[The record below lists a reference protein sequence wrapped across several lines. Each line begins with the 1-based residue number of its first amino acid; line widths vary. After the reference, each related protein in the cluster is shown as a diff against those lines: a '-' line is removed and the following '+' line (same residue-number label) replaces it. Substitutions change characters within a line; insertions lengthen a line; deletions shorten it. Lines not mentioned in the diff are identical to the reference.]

1 MVMRLVDDDLD
12 LSIDITLDST
22 VREALS
28 IQMQRS
34 AYCLGCSAFE
44 WRLAKRLSDVL
55 DADLQPPSDSQL
67 SYAMS
72 IVKALD
78 ISLPGEALKFRGSM
92 HEFLDRYTPAFKLL
106 QQRMEVAN
114 D

>member
-1 MVMRLVDDDLD
+1 MAMRLVDDDLD
-12 LSIDITLDST
+12 ISIDINLDSS
-22 VREALS
+22 VRDALS

-34 AYCLGCSAFE
+34 AYCSGYSAFA

-55 DADLQPPSDSQL
+55 DADLQPPSESQL

-78 ISLPGEALKFRGSM
+78 ISLPGEALKFRGAM
-92 HEFLDRYTPAFKLL
+92 HEFLDRYAPAFKELL
-106 QQRMEVAN
+106 QRMDEAKG
-114 D
+114 